1 MTGKTW
7 LKWDQI
13 RPRQY
18 RQEKNTMKNQTN
30 KPKKNPNQNPTNK
43 QKNLVLWKGAPPL
56 RSLHSWRHVP
66 RGSQFSRVLRGGREA
81 DLLTGA
87 NLFQHSPHIALP
99 VCLPSRCLAS
109 CQQTEI
115 WPPLHIPPLP
125 YSTSVLTG
133 PGCQSWD
140 LPVCLTTAPK
150 IYEDPV
156 RRDCSALPSRCTG
169 EHCTSP
175 LNCSRSGVQL
185 TKCHGGNSHHQSM
198 NCQLKENI

>member
-1 MTGKTW
+1 MTKAIPTGK
-7 LKWDQI
+7 K
-13 RPRQY
+13 Y
-18 RQEKNTMKNQTN
+18 NEKPNKQAQKNP
-30 KPKKNPNQNPTNK
+30 KPKPNK
-43 QKNLVLWKGAPPL
+43 QTKKSGSLKRCSTP

-99 VCLPSRCLAS
+99 VCLPSRGLAS

-125 YSTSVLTG
+125 YGTSVLTG